1 MWDFTRLYAGGQS
14 HVCSWLPNEEGCIHD
29 WYDSGTLESR
39 TCQIFRNGMRLNPK
53 TSMSFYWKF
62 QFSAS
67 EPSSEQFE
75 QLVYMI
81 ADTIVADLWVLG
93 NSRRRHR
100 RWYCLVILGIHR
112 RNHVYFYSLGLSIF
126 GSVQTL
132 WNLDWTLL
140 DNIGC
145 SSSVFEKYYEG
156 LYCKSNG
163 LGWFACFRDS
173 VPAGSYNDPF
183 LSSVISMVTPTWCHR
198 ANWGN
203 PSWGQCWQTWLPN
216 SHF

>member
-1 MWDFTRLYAGGQS
+1 MKPCFGRVCVCTICIDVKLPCDALLDMWDFTRLYAGGQS

-39 TCQIFRNGMRLNPK
+39 TCQIFRNGMRLNPR

-75 QLVYMI
+75 RLVYMI

-112 RNHVYFYSLGLSIF
+112 RNHVYSILWDYLFSGQFKHCGIWIELCWTISDALHRFREVLPGSLL
-126 GSVQTL
+126 
-132 WNLDWTLL
+132 
-140 DNIGC
+140 
-145 SSSVFEKYYEG
+145 
-156 LYCKSNG
+156 
-163 LGWFACFRDS
+163 
-173 VPAGSYNDPF
+173 
-183 LSSVISMVTPTWCHR
+183 
-198 ANWGN
+198 
-203 PSWGQCWQTWLPN
+203 
-216 SHF
+216 